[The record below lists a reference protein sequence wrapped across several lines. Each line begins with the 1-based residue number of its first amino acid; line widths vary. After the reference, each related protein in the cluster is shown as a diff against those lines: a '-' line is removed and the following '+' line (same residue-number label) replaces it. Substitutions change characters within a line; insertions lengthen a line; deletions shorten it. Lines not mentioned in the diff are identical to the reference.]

1 MIATLALTLALV
13 APIQGQDVSKVE
25 VKVEPLGPGLSM
37 LTGAGGNLAV
47 SSGPDGVLVVDD
59 DYAPLTDKI
68 KAAIAKLGDKPIR
81 FVVNTHWHGDHTGGN
96 ENLGKAGVV
105 IVAQD
110 NVRKRMSVEQF
121 LEAFNEKVPASPAI
135 ALPIVTFTEG
145 VTFHLNGETIQVF
158 HVPPAHTDGDAV
170 VRFVK
175 ADVIHMGDTYFNGMY
190 PFIDASTGGNI
201 DGMIEAA
208 NRVLAGCG
216 AATRIVPGHGPL
228 GDKASLTRYREMLV
242 AARDAIRPLVKAGKS
257 RADVVAAKPTKALD
271 GAWGNG
277 FMKPDDFVAVVYDGM
292 VSGSKK

>member
-13 APIQGQDVSKVE
+13 APIQDQDLSRVE

-216 AATRIVPGHGPL
+216 AATRLVPGHGPL
-228 GDKASLTRYREMLV
+228 GDKASLTRYRDMLV

-271 GAWGNG
+271 GVWGNG